1 MNAAKIAALPII
13 ISGPALGLFGLLNN
27 GDDADTTNQALT
39 TEQAQTVQVEPYSEP
54 VEGEEPAEETDYGFW
69 NRWNPITPGVPT
81 PFYPYPYPGL
91 PIGAV

>member
-13 ISGPALGLFGLLNN
+13 FSGPALGLFGLLGG
-27 GDDADTTNQALT
+27 GDDIDTTNQALT

-54 VEGEEPAEETDYGFW
+54 AEGTEPENTGYGLW
-69 NRWNPITPGVPT
+69 NRWYPVTPGYPS
-81 PFYPYPYPGL
+81 PLNPYPYPGL